1 MVNGVSRNG
10 PAVSKGG
17 QRLTRAAR
25 RMGEDGRMS
34 AAFTTRVLNIS
45 SGSAERVVDLTG
57 DCEAFLR
64 EAADGRDG
72 LLNVFV
78 PHATAGIAIIETGA
92 GSDDDL
98 LAALHTLL
106 PADDRW
112 QHRHGSRGHG
122 RSHVMPAFVPPSAT
136 VPVADGRLLL
146 GTWQSICLVDLNV
159 DNPEREVLFSFLAG

>member
-1 MVNGVSRNG
+1 
-10 PAVSKGG
+10 
-17 QRLTRAAR
+17 
-25 RMGEDGRMS
+25 MS

-57 DCEAFLR
+57 DCQAFLR

-112 QHRHGSRGHG
+112 QHRHGSPGHG
-122 RSHVMPAFVPPSAT
+122 RDHVLPAFVPPHAT
-136 VPVADGRLLL
+136 LPVIDGRLEL
-146 GTWQSICLVDLNV
+146 GTWQSVCLVDTNK
-159 DNPEREVLFSFLAG
+159 DNPRRTVRLTFLAGA

>member
-1 MVNGVSRNG
+1 
-10 PAVSKGG
+10 
-17 QRLTRAAR
+17 
-25 RMGEDGRMS
+25 MS

-57 DCEAFLR
+57 DCEGFLR

-112 QHRHGSRGHG
+112 QHRHGSPGHG
-122 RSHVMPAFVPPSAT
+122 RDHVLPAFVPPHAT
-136 VPVADGRLLL
+136 LPVIDGRLEL
-146 GTWQSICLVDLNV
+146 GTWQSVCLVDTNK
-159 DNPEREVLFSFLAG
+159 DNPRRTVRLTFLAGA